1 MFIINEQQSRFRGPQ
16 GVVTHRHLHLDEW
29 FLGLAGVASIAFV
42 VAFLLVR
49 TAEAG
54 ATFIWLSCY
63 SGFSA
68 ICMLGL
74 ALRLRGLRASI
85 HRMAQSAPR

>member
-1 MFIINEQQSRFRGPQ
+1 LGLASISALR
-16 GVVTHRHLHLDEW
+16 RHVPDEW
-29 FLGLAGVASIAFV
+29 FLGLAGVASIGFV
-42 VAFLLVR
+42 VVFLLVR

-54 ATFIWLSCY
+54 ATLTWFGCY

-85 HRMAQSAPR
+85 HRMAQSPSQ